1 MKNCDLAQACE
12 CAKSDA
18 CTWGKKCF
26 GQKVVRVQGNR
37 RSRYFLTCF
46 KCCLPSCFV
55 LFTDLEEC
63 DKNVPQLYV
72 RNGVK
77 RKVAQWQTGKTTSF
91 RSMVLTSKP
100 SLATHTQW
108 EKKTSDTSYKQQD
121 GNSEI
126 IFLNVFLLPWT
137 QPSYS
142 FGELGFIL
150 KIVKWQLSNHITMCI
165 CISFAHTLC
174 R

>member
-18 CTWGKKCF
+18 CAWGKKCY

-100 SLATHTQW
+100 SLVTHTQW
-108 EKKTSDTSYKQQD
+108 EKTTSDTSYKQQD

-126 IFLNVFLLPWT
+126 IFLNVFLFTLNSAILQLWWT
-137 QPSYS
+137 
-142 FGELGFIL
+142 GFYF
-150 KIVKWQLSNHITMCI
+150 KNS
-165 CISFAHTLC
+165 
-174 R
+174 

>member
-18 CTWGKKCF
+18 CTWEKKCY

-46 KCCLPSCFV
+46 KCCLPTCFV

-100 SLATHTQW
+100 SLVTHTQW
-108 EKKTSDTSYKQQD
+108 EKKTSDTSYKQQY

-126 IFLNVFLLPWT
+126 IFLNVFLFTLDSDILQLWWT
-137 QPSYS
+137 
-142 FGELGFIL
+142 GFYF
-150 KIVKWQLSNHITMCI
+150 KNS
-165 CISFAHTLC
+165 
-174 R
+174 